1 MPPADEDPLLEPLF
15 QEELPEDEPLLH
27 DDPLPDEE

>member
-1 MPPADEDPLLEPLF
+1 MPPADDPLLEPLL
-15 QEELPEDEPLLH
+15 QEEPPQEEPLLH